1 MLTLQLPNDPCNTL
15 NGHMLSKD
23 YNNAKLQQILN
34 QSKIMKPIQIIDLH
48 VMIVNIYIYN
58 L

>member
-1 MLTLQLPNDPCNTL
+1 
-15 NGHMLSKD
+15 MLSKD